1 MIIFEVDK
9 RIMKNNVITK
19 QLDAFMEEIKKLNLP
34 NNSLVLLNAIISIGS
49 GNIFMNETLS
59 EKTNLGLHII
69 SRAKKPL
76 VSLGVIKC
84 ERVFDNGKYIGT
96 RITVNFDFKPATQ
109 ADEDPSSLTEA
120 EKETDPIRKDL
131 LNNAQVAAILGIRV
145 DTVTR
150 LIKNG
155 TLPKHNVVITQ
166 RLKFWSVDLI
176 KNFLNLSVK

>member
-1 MIIFEVDK
+1 M
-9 RIMKNNVITK
+9 
-19 QLDAFMEEIKKLNLP
+19 
-34 NNSLVLLNAIISIGS
+34 
-49 GNIFMNETLS
+49 
-59 EKTNLGLHII
+59 
-69 SRAKKPL
+69 
-76 VSLGVIKC
+76 
-84 ERVFDNGKYIGT
+84 FDNGKYIGT

-155 TLPKHNVVITQ
+155 TLPKHNVVINQ

-176 KNFLNLSVK
+176 KSFLNLSGK